1 MKKFPFNPS
10 TLRINIKR
18 LQANIEE
25 LGKIGRN
32 ETNGLDRIT
41 FNEFDLE
48 AREWFKHQLTSLQ
61 LPYKVDAAANIWT
74 TLGATSLLAPITIGS
89 HLDTVPNG
97 GKYDGALGI
106 LIGLEV
112 LTTLIENNIE
122 TTHPISLVSFT
133 AEEPNPFNL
142 STFGS
147 RVITGKLKKQDIES
161 VHTPSGISLQTA
173 LASAGGSI
181 EQIEAAEVFQHDIAA
196 FLEVHI
202 EQGKRLLNKD
212 IPIGI
217 VTAITGIYREEI
229 TFTGEAN
236 HAGTTLMTER
246 NDALVE
252 ASKFVV
258 AFEEILR
265 LDPADEV
272 VGTIGQFAISPGAPN
287 IIPNEVK
294 LLMEVRGDT
303 RERIRKILAQLDQ
316 TVHELFEQQPI
327 NIHRRIILDQAPTN
341 MDQNVINTFQESV
354 PADVTYLLLG
364 SMAGHDATHLASIT
378 KAGMLFVPSI
388 DGKSHC
394 PEEYSK
400 IEDIEKVANVLL
412 QAIFKLDKK
421 LV

>member
-1 MKKFPFNPS
+1 MKQFPINPS
-10 TLRINIKR
+10 TLRINVHR
-18 LQANIEE
+18 LQSNIEE

-41 FNEFDLE
+41 FNQSDLE
-48 AREWFKHQLTSLQ
+48 AREWFKQQLTSLQ
-61 LPYKVDAAANIWT
+61 LPFKIDAAANIWT
-74 TLGATSLLAPITIGS
+74 TLGANSLLAPITIGS

-97 GKYDGALGI
+97 GKYDGALGV
-106 LIGLEV
+106 LIGLEI
-112 LTTLIENNIE
+112 LTTLIESNIE

-147 RVITGKLKKQDIES
+147 RVVTGRLKKSDIES
-161 VHTPSGISLQTA
+161 VQTSSGIPLQTA
-173 LASAGGSI
+173 LATAGGSI
-181 EQIEAAEVFQHDIAA
+181 ERIETAHVSPQAIAA

-202 EQGKRLLNKD
+202 EQGKRLINKG

-229 TFTGEAN
+229 TFIGEAN

-246 NDALVE
+246 NDALVA

-272 VGTIGQFAISPGAPN
+272 VGTIGQFVISPGAPN
-287 IIPNEVK
+287 IIPSKVK

-303 RERIRKILAQLDQ
+303 KERIRRTVVQLDQ
-316 TVHELFEQQPI
+316 TIQELFEHQPI
-327 NIHRRIILDQAPTN
+327 NIHRNLILDQAPAQ
-341 MDQNVINTFQESV
+341 MDQDVINTFIHSV
-354 PADVTYLLLG
+354 PPDETYLLLG
-364 SMAGHDATHLASIT
+364 SMAGHDTAHLSSIT

-394 PEEYSK
+394 PEENST

-412 QAIFKLDKK
+412 QAILKLDHD
-421 LV
+421 L

>member
-1 MKKFPFNPS
+1 MKQFPINPS
-10 TLRINIKR
+10 TLRINIHR
-18 LQANIEE
+18 LQSNIEE

-48 AREWFKHQLTSLQ
+48 AREWFKQQLTSLQ
-61 LPYKVDAAANIWT
+61 LPFKVDAAANIWT
-74 TLGATSLLAPITIGS
+74 TLGANSLLAPITIGS

-97 GKYDGALGI
+97 GKYDGALGV
-106 LIGLEV
+106 LIGLEI
-112 LTTLIENNIE
+112 LTTLIESNIE

-147 RVITGKLKKQDIES
+147 RVVTGRLKKLDIEDVQTS
-161 VHTPSGISLQTA
+161 SGLPLRTA

-181 EQIEAAEVFQHDIAA
+181 EQIETAQVSPQAIAA

-202 EQGKRLLNKD
+202 EQGKRLVNKG

-229 TFTGEAN
+229 TFIGEAN
-236 HAGTTLMTER
+236 HSGTTLMTER
-246 NDALVE
+246 IDALVE

-265 LDPADEV
+265 LDPAEEV
-272 VGTIGQFAISPGAPN
+272 VGTIGQFVISPGAPN

-294 LLMEVRGDT
+294 LLMEVRGNT
-303 RERIRKILAQLDQ
+303 KERIRKTVAQLDQ
-316 TVHELFEQQPI
+316 TLHKLFEHQPI
-327 NIHRRIILDQAPTN
+327 NIHRKIILDQAPAQ
-341 MDQNVINTFQESV
+341 MDQDVINTFVQSV
-354 PADVTYLLLG
+354 PPDETYLLLG
-364 SMAGHDATHLASIT
+364 SMAGHDTAHLSSIT

-394 PEEYSK
+394 PEEYST

-412 QAIFKLDKK
+412 QAIFKLDQD
-421 LV
+421 L

>member
-1 MKKFPFNPS
+1 MKHFPINPS
-10 TLRINIKR
+10 TLRINIHR
-18 LQANIEE
+18 LQSNIEE
-25 LGKIGRN
+25 LGSIGRN
-32 ETNGLDRIT
+32 ETNGLDRVT

-48 AREWFKHQLTSLQ
+48 AREWFKHQLTTLQ
-61 LPYKVDAAANIWT
+61 LPFKVDAAANIWT
-74 TLGATSLLAPITIGS
+74 TLGTNSLLAPITIGS

-97 GKYDGALGI
+97 GKYDGALGV
-106 LIGLEV
+106 LIGLEI
-112 LTTLIENNIE
+112 LTTLMEHNIE
-122 TTHPISLVSFT
+122 MTHPISLVSFT

-147 RVITGKLKKQDIES
+147 RVITGKLKKQDIED
-161 VHTPSGISLQTA
+161 VQTPSGISLQRA

-181 EQIEAAEVFQHDIAA
+181 AHIETANVSPQAIAA

-202 EQGKRLLNKD
+202 EQGKRLVNKD

-236 HAGTTLMTER
+236 HAGTTLMKER
-246 NDALVE
+246 NDALVA

-272 VGTIGQFAISPGAPN
+272 VGTIGQFVISPGAPN

-294 LLMEVRGDT
+294 LLMEVRGNT
-303 RERIRKILAQLDQ
+303 KERIRKTVAQLDQ
-316 TVHELFEQQPI
+316 TIRELFEHQPI
-327 NIHRRIILDQAPTN
+327 NIHRTIILDQAPAQ
-341 MDQNVINTFQESV
+341 MDEDVIHTFEQSV
-354 PADVTYLLLG
+354 PPDETYLLLG
-364 SMAGHDATHLASIT
+364 SMAGHDTAHLSSIT

-394 PEEYSK
+394 PEEFSR

-412 QAIFKLDKK
+412 QAIFKLDHD
-421 LV
+421 L

>member
-1 MKKFPFNPS
+1 MKQFPINPS
-10 TLRINIKR
+10 TLRINIHR
-18 LQANIEE
+18 LQSNIEE

-41 FNEFDLE
+41 FNKFDLQ

-74 TLGATSLLAPITIGS
+74 TLGANSLLAPITIGS

-97 GKYDGALGI
+97 GKYDGALGV
-106 LIGLEV
+106 LIGLEI
-112 LTTLIENNIE
+112 LTTLIESNIE

-147 RVITGKLKKQDIES
+147 RVVTGRLKKQDIEYVQTS
-161 VHTPSGISLQTA
+161 SGIPLQTA
-173 LASAGGSI
+173 LASVGGSI
-181 EQIEAAEVFQHDIAA
+181 ERIETAQVSPQAIAA

-202 EQGKRLLNKD
+202 EQGKRLINKG

-229 TFTGEAN
+229 TFIGDAN
-236 HAGTTLMTER
+236 HAGTTLMKDR
-246 NDALVE
+246 NDALVA

-272 VGTIGQFAISPGAPN
+272 VGTIGQFVISPGASN
-287 IIPNEVK
+287 IIPSEVK

-303 RERIRKILAQLDQ
+303 KERIRKTVAQLDQ
-316 TVHELFEQQPI
+316 TLRELFEHQPI
-327 NIHRRIILDQAPTN
+327 KIHRKIILDQAPAQ
-341 MDQNVINTFQESV
+341 MDQDVINTFVYSV
-354 PADVTYLLLG
+354 PPDETYLLLG
-364 SMAGHDATHLASIT
+364 SMAGHDTAHLSSIT

-394 PEEYSK
+394 PEENST

-412 QAIFKLDKK
+412 QAILKLDHD
-421 LV
+421 L

>member
-1 MKKFPFNPS
+1 MKQFPINPS
-10 TLRINIKR
+10 TLRINIHR
-18 LQANIEE
+18 LQSNIEE

-41 FNEFDLE
+41 FNKFDLQ

-74 TLGATSLLAPITIGS
+74 TLGANSLLAPITIGS

-97 GKYDGALGI
+97 GKYDGALGV
-106 LIGLEV
+106 LIGLEI
-112 LTTLIENNIE
+112 LTTLIESNIE

-147 RVITGKLKKQDIES
+147 RVVTGRLKKQDIEYVQTS
-161 VHTPSGISLQTA
+161 SGIPLQTA
-173 LASAGGSI
+173 LASVGGSI
-181 EQIEAAEVFQHDIAA
+181 ERIETAQVSPQAIAA

-202 EQGKRLLNKD
+202 EQGKRLINKG

-229 TFTGEAN
+229 TFIGDAN
-236 HAGTTLMTER
+236 HAGTTLMKER
-246 NDALVE
+246 NDALVA

-272 VGTIGQFAISPGAPN
+272 VGTIGQFVISPGASN
-287 IIPNEVK
+287 IIPSEVK

-303 RERIRKILAQLDQ
+303 KERIRKTVAQLDQ
-316 TVHELFEQQPI
+316 TLCELFEHQPI
-327 NIHRRIILDQAPTN
+327 KIHRKIILDQVPAQ
-341 MDQNVINTFQESV
+341 MDQDVINTFVYSV
-354 PADVTYLLLG
+354 PPDETYLLLG
-364 SMAGHDATHLASIT
+364 SMAGHDTAHLSSIT

-394 PEEYSK
+394 PEENST

-412 QAIFKLDKK
+412 QAILKLDHD
-421 LV
+421 L